1 MAANSHPPKP
11 LATLSE
17 AEIMASWNA
26 REPVLVSILCATY
39 NHRDFIESALN
50 GFLGQVT
57 SFPFEIIV
65 RDDASTDGTAEV
77 LQEYA
82 KRYPHIIRTVF
93 EKENQYSKGIKHQS
107 VTYPLAKGEFIA
119 LCDGDDYWLDPM
131 KLQKQYDFLTG
142 YPEYVLCYHPAL
154 VVNLNPSNELTR
166 EDYLFGYRISRI
178 DSASDLQKG
187 VQLCNSTAFFR
198 NLLAKLPQVFYKL
211 NYGDLFL
218 FSFLGQFGHGRHMS
232 DIEPAVYR
240 MHSEGVW
247 SGVGLTNQRINS
259 AMSYLSLSQYFL
271 GQHNPQLAAHHVV
284 KAMSCLTGLC
294 PHLPWRMRLL
304 LAFPTLAY
312 YYLKL
317 KRRR

>member
-1 MAANSHPPKP
+1 MAADSHPPKP
-11 LATLSE
+11 LASLSE

-39 NHRDFIESALN
+39 NHRDFIEAALN
-50 GFLGQVT
+50 GFLGQVA

-93 EKENQYSKGIKHQS
+93 EKENQYSQGIKHQS
-107 VTYPLAKGEFIA
+107 VTYPLAKGKFIA

-142 YPEYVLCYHPAL
+142 HPEYVICYQPAL
-154 VVNLNPSNELTR
+154 VVNMNKLASRNYFFSNR
-166 EDYLFGYRISRI
+166 NSCD
-178 DSASDLQKG
+178 DSAIDLQKG
-187 VQLCNSTAFFR
+187 LTIFNSSAFFR
-198 NLLAKLPQVFYKL
+198 NHLAKLPVAFYKL

-218 FSFLGQFGHGRHMS
+218 FAFLGQFGQGRQMNNLK
-232 DIEPAVYR
+232 PVVYR
-240 MHSEGVW
+240 IHAGGIW
-247 SGVGLTNQRINS
+247 SGVGSTNQRINL

-284 KAMSCLTGLC
+284 KTMSCLTGLN
-294 PHLPWRMRLL
+294 PRLSWRMRLAV
-304 LAFPTLAY
+304 AFPTLSY
-312 YYLKL
+312 CYLKL
-317 KRRR
+317 KRRQ

>member
-11 LATLSE
+11 LATLFE

-142 YPEYVLCYHPAL
+142 YPEYVICYQPAL
-154 VVNLNPSNELTR
+154 VVNMNKLASRNYFFSNR
-166 EDYLFGYRISRI
+166 NSCN
-178 DSASDLQKG
+178 DSAIDLQKG
-187 VQLCNSTAFFR
+187 LPIFNSSAFFR
-198 NLLAKLPQVFYKL
+198 NNLAKLPVAFYKL

-218 FSFLGQFGHGRHMS
+218 FAFLGQFGQGRQMNN
-232 DIEPAVYR
+232 IKPVIYR
-240 MHSEGVW
+240 IHAGGIW
-247 SGVGLTNQRINS
+247 SGAGSTNQRINL

-284 KAMSCLTGLC
+284 KAMSCLTGLS
-294 PHLPWRMRLL
+294 PHLPWRKRLS